1 MDTIIPSS
9 VAKRM
14 FLDTRAYAKDPNNYG
29 KDIKQLLI
37 WHMRQWFGK
46 ELYGEA
52 HRRERDK
59 EIERF
64 MFGLSYPRTR
74 KRFCRL
80 LTELLKDGD
89 KATESG
95 LVTRGN
101 PTATLGAGVKT
112 SLSPGELDEV
122 EPYERAR
129 VYCSNM
135 RIAAQEHPF
144 LFYWVMVFR
153 MGCKGKPKDFYAQD

>member
-14 FLDTRAYAKDPNNYG
+14 FLDTRSYAKDPNNYG

-64 MFGLSYPRTR
+64 MFGLSYPWTR

-101 PTATLGAGVKT
+101 PTATLGTGLKT
-112 SLSPGELDEV
+112 SLPPGELDEV

-129 VYCSNM
+129 AYCSDM

>member
-129 VYCSNM
+129 AYCSNM